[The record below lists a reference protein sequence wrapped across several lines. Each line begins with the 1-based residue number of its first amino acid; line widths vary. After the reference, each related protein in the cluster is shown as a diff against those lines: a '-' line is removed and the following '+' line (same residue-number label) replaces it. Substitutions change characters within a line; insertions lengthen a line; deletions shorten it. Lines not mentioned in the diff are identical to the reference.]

1 MHSIAL
7 HYRVGSFLF
16 TELQFIMQT
25 GTAALGNVD
34 SQAFLRIVRSLRK
47 QTLELANGVVRDVNH
62 CYKKYGCEVS
72 SQRTAMTPCAVPVI
86 DFLRNRQSG
95 IYNLRHKMGRI
106 RLLPETV
113 ASQVAAGEVVE
124 RPASVVK
131 ELVENSLDAGACK
144 IDIVIRRGGISLVR
158 VIDDGCGMD
167 RDDALLSLER
177 HATSKIRSAADL
189 LAVATLGFRGEAL
202 PSIASVSRF
211 RLTTR
216 QARAIAGTE
225 IIVNGGKIEV
235 VRDSGEAPGTQV
247 EVRSLFYNLPA
258 RRKFLRSE
266 NTESRNIEHQ
276 IHLQAIGHPAI
287 GFSLM
292 RDDRMLFQ
300 LPAAATLSNRIR
312 DLYGVE
318 LLKRLVEVNGASSPK
333 IQISGFIGRAGLSR
347 QTRSQQ
353 LIFVNGRA
361 IESSLITG
369 AIREGYHTALMKG
382 QYPVLFLF
390 LKIDP
395 AAVDVNVHPAK
406 REVRFHDPNGV
417 REAIVGCIRQTLESD
432 RTAWQEKFRAPVSSP
447 ARVSSKAASDLRL
460 RSEVSAPEA
469 THREL
474 PHLHTALAA
483 VGDSDSRSVPDAVA
497 QAPRLSGQSVDP
509 ASEALA
515 LHRQGKK
522 AVKQQ
527 FQIIGVL
534 SKLYVLM
541 ENADGLVLVDQH
553 AAHERIL
560 FEELRRRME
569 EQGVPTQKLLLPQ
582 TFDVPPRDA
591 DWIERNLSIL
601 QRMGIGIESFGPGT
615 FKIDSLPSF
624 LDVSDAAQFMRKVI
638 DDLMS
643 ASNGASTMRLGEEM
657 IAKSVCRHAVKAN
670 DLLRYPEVEKLIRNL
685 LDCDLPYCC
694 PHGRPTMIQI
704 SLADLEKKFGR
715 KV

>member
-1 MHSIAL
+1 MS
-7 HYRVGSFLF
+7 
-16 TELQFIMQT
+16 
-25 GTAALGNVD
+25 
-34 SQAFLRIVRSLRK
+34 
-47 QTLELANGVVRDVNH
+47 
-62 CYKKYGCEVS
+62 
-72 SQRTAMTPCAVPVI
+72 
-86 DFLRNRQSG
+86 
-95 IYNLRHKMGRI
+95 RI

-124 RPASVVK
+124 RPGSVVK
-131 ELVENSLDAGACK
+131 ELIENSIDAGARK
-144 IDIVIRRGGISLVR
+144 IDIMIRRGGISLVR

-189 LAVATLGFRGEAL
+189 QAVSTLGFRGEAL

-216 QARAIAGTE
+216 EARAVAGTE
-225 IIVNGGKIEV
+225 IIVNGGKIDI
-235 VRDSGEAPGTQV
+235 VRDGGEAPGTQV

-276 IHLQAIGHPAI
+276 IHLQAIGHPSI
-287 GFSLM
+287 GFSLL
-292 RDDRMLFQ
+292 RDDRLLFQ
-300 LPAAATLSNRIR
+300 LPAAVTLGDRVR
-312 DLYGVE
+312 DLYGTE
-318 LLKRLVEVNGASSPK
+318 LLQRLVDVNDSTSPK
-333 IQISGFIGRAGLSR
+333 IRISGFIGQAGLSR
-347 QTRSQQ
+347 QTRAQQ

-361 IESSLITG
+361 IESGLLTG

-382 QYPVLFLF
+382 QYPVTFLF
-390 LKIDP
+390 LDLDP

-406 REVRFHDPNGV
+406 REVRFRDPTGV
-417 REAIVGCIRQTLESD
+417 REAINRCIQQTLK
-432 RTAWQEKFRAPVSSP
+432 RGRVAWQEKFHAPAIAP
-447 ARVSSKAASDLRL
+447 TAAARKATADLRL
-460 RSEVSAPEA
+460 RPEASAPEES
-469 THREL
+469 HREL
-474 PHLHTALAA
+474 PHL
-483 VGDSDSRSVPDAVA
+483 GPAVA
-497 QAPRLSGQSVDP
+497 GVGLS
-509 ASEALA
+509 ALA
-515 LHRQGKK
+515 LAK
-522 AVKQQ
+522 AGDPGRAIKPDEALSSAAIKRDGNQQQ

-534 SKLYVLM
+534 NKLYVLM

-569 EQGVPTQKLLLPQ
+569 EQGVPTQKLLLPH

-591 DWIERNLSIL
+591 DWIERNISIL
-601 QRMGIGIESFGPGT
+601 QKMGIGIESFGPGT

-624 LDVSDAAQFMRKVI
+624 LNVSNAAQFMRRVI
-638 DDLMS
+638 DDLKNAGNS
-643 ASNGASTMRLGEEM
+643 ASAMRLGEEM
-657 IAKSVCRHAVKAN
+657 IAMTVCRHAVKAN
-670 DLLRYPEVEKLIRNL
+670 DPLRYPEVEKLIRDL

-704 SLADLEKKFGR
+704 SLAELEKKFGR

>member
-1 MHSIAL
+1 
-7 HYRVGSFLF
+7 
-16 TELQFIMQT
+16 MQA
-25 GTAALGNVD
+25 GTAAFCHFYAQTFSRV
-34 SQAFLRIVRSLRK
+34 FRSLRK
-47 QTLELANGVVRDVNH
+47 QTLELSNSVVRDVNH
-62 CYKKYGCEVS
+62 RGKNTATRYP
-72 SQRTAMTPCAVPVI
+72 SQKIAKALSPLGTKARVASI
-86 DFLRNRQSG
+86 DFLRNRKSG
-95 IYNLRHKMGRI
+95 IYNQTHKMGRI
-106 RLLPETV
+106 RLLSETV

-131 ELVENSLDAGACK
+131 ELVENSLDAGARN
-144 IDIVIRRGGISLVR
+144 IDIAIRRGGISLVR

-189 LAVATLGFRGEAL
+189 QAVATLGFRGEAL

-216 QARAIAGTE
+216 EGNAIAGTE
-225 IIVNGGKIEV
+225 IIVNGGKIDV
-235 VRDSGEAPGTQV
+235 VRDGGEAPGTQV

-276 IHLQAIGHPAI
+276 IHLQAIGHPEI

-292 RDDRMLFQ
+292 RDDRILFQ
-300 LPAAATLSNRIR
+300 LPAAATLGDRIR
-312 DLYGVE
+312 DLYGAE
-318 LLKRLVEVNGASSPK
+318 LLQRLVEVNGAASPK
-333 IQISGFIGRAGLSR
+333 IGISGFIGQAGLSR

-353 LIFVNGRA
+353 LVFVNGRA

-369 AIREGYHTALMKG
+369 AVREGYHTALMKG
-382 QYPVLFLF
+382 QYPVTFLF
-390 LKIDP
+390 VELDP

-406 REVRFHDPNGV
+406 REVRFRDPNGV
-417 REAIVGCIRQTLESD
+417 REAVVRCIQQTLEHA
-432 RTAWQEKFRAPVSSP
+432 RANWQEKFRAPVQPSP
-447 ARVSSKAASDLRL
+447 VAAVSAKATPDLSL
-460 RSEVSAPEA
+460 RSEVTAPEA

-474 PHLHTALAA
+474 PHL
-483 VGDSDSRSVPDAVA
+483 GAVA
-497 QAPRLSGQSVDP
+497 GAPSEIVGQAHRLPERRFDSAGAGP
-509 ASEALA
+509 ALQPQQRVTKPA
-515 LHRQGKK
+515 Q
-522 AVKQQ
+522 QQ
-527 FQIIGVL
+527 FEIIGVL

-541 ENADGLVLVDQH
+541 ENASGLVLVDQH
-553 AAHERIL
+553 AAHERVL

-569 EQGVPTQKLLLPQ
+569 QQGVPTQKLLLPQ

-591 DWIERNLSIL
+591 DWIEQNLPVL
-601 QRMGIGIESFGPGT
+601 QRMGIGIESFGPDT

-624 LDVSDAAQFMRKVI
+624 LDVSDATQFMRKVI
-638 DDLMS
+638 DDLKS
-643 ASNGASTMRLGEEM
+643 ASNNASAMRLGEEM

-670 DLLRYPEVEKLIRNL
+670 DPLRYPEVEKLIRDL

-704 SLADLEKKFGR
+704 SLAELEKKFGR
-715 KV
+715 KI

>member
-1 MHSIAL
+1 
-7 HYRVGSFLF
+7 
-16 TELQFIMQT
+16 
-25 GTAALGNVD
+25 
-34 SQAFLRIVRSLRK
+34 
-47 QTLELANGVVRDVNH
+47 
-62 CYKKYGCEVS
+62 
-72 SQRTAMTPCAVPVI
+72 
-86 DFLRNRQSG
+86 
-95 IYNLRHKMGRI
+95 MGQI
-106 RLLPETV
+106 RLLSETV

-131 ELVENSLDAGACK
+131 ELVENSLDAGARK
-144 IDIVIRRGGISLVR
+144 IDIVIRSGGISLVR

-189 LAVATLGFRGEAL
+189 QAVATLGFRGEAL

-216 QARAIAGTE
+216 EEHAIAGAE
-225 IIVNGGKIEV
+225 IIVNGGKIEI
-235 VRDSGEAPGTQV
+235 VRDGGEAPGTQV

-276 IHLQAIGHPAI
+276 IHLQAVGHPEI

-292 RDDRMLFQ
+292 RDDRLLFQ
-300 LPAAATLSNRIR
+300 LPATATLSDRIR

-318 LLKRLVEVNGASSPK
+318 LLQRLVEVNGAESPK
-333 IQISGFIGRAGLSR
+333 IRVSGFIGQAGLSR
-347 QTRSQQ
+347 RSRSQQ
-353 LIFVNGRA
+353 LVFVNGRA

-369 AIREGYHTALMKG
+369 AVREGYHTALMKG
-382 QYPVLFLF
+382 QYPVTFLF
-390 LKIDP
+390 VELDP

-406 REVRFHDPNGV
+406 REVRFRDPNSV
-417 REAIVGCIRQTLESD
+417 REAIVCCIQQTLED
-432 RTAWQEKFRAPVSSP
+432 VRATWQEKFSAPSP
-447 ARVSSKAASDLRL
+447 LASAISPKSAPDLKL
-460 RSEVSAPEA
+460 RPEVSAPEE

-474 PHLHTALAA
+474 PHLSPVVAGGVLSA
-483 VGDSDSRSVPDAVA
+483 VGLAKADDPGRRTLPLDVVGH
-497 QAPRLSGQSVDP
+497 APRVPTTPVDSAGDTP
-509 ASEALA
+509 ALQ
-515 LHRQGKK
+515 RQASK
-522 AVKQQ
+522 AAQQQ
-527 FQIIGVL
+527 FEIIGVL

-541 ENADGLVLVDQH
+541 ENANGLVLVDQH
-553 AAHERIL
+553 AAHERVL

-569 EQGVPTQKLLLPQ
+569 QQGVPTQKLLLPQ

-591 DWIERNLSIL
+591 DWIEHNLSIL
-601 QRMGIGIESFGPGT
+601 QRMGIGIESFGPDT

-638 DDLMS
+638 DDLKGAGNS
-643 ASNGASTMRLGEEM
+643 ASAMRLGEEM
-657 IAKSVCRHAVKAN
+657 IAKTVCRHAVKAN
-670 DLLRYPEVEKLIRNL
+670 DPLRYPEVEKLIRDL

-704 SLADLEKKFGR
+704 SLAELEKKFGR